1 MKSYSSQRGATLIVV
16 MIMLLA
22 ITVIGTLAIKKGMI
36 SLNVATISSN
46 LVIYPSLI
54 LTILA
59 VIFSPLIVI

>member
-22 ITVIGTLAIKKGMI
+22 ITVIGTLAIKKGLI

-46 LVIYPSLI
+46 AVIYPSLI